1 MSLLHVTRFL
11 TDVNSIKN
19 IYLHLNENG
28 TIHYMNHRATD
39 EADLLQIFQCGEKE
53 KFLRFQGI
61 WVTGEKKAFSLL
73 GRCRFLR

>member
-39 EADLLQIFQCGEKE
+39 EADLLQIFRCGEKE
-53 KFLRFQGI
+53 KFCKVSRNLGNG
-61 WVTGEKKAFSLL
+61 GEKSILFV
-73 GRCRFLR
+73 GEM